1 MLVDLKLI
9 LVMKEDNANAIVILL
24 EQNVMNVAMNFT
36 NFQIVMVIIK
46 LNFFKIVVLKIT

>member
-36 NFQIVMVIIK
+36 NFQIVMVIH
-46 LNFFKIVVLKIT
+46 LQFVVLKITSFLN